1 MILARFGRRL
11 VELYN
16 ERSGASLT
24 AAAFFEEE
32 FYPIVYDH
40 PTFLQVV
47 SNSPFFGAY
56 KKAKGGDVTGELRA
70 QALVDLKHKA
80 AHVPPDGSFVV
91 GYPAGGTENVTS
103 GQVSANR
110 VPLDTDDV
118 FATWLG
124 AALALGVSGGYSL
137 LIEHDEV
144 LWETYLGWGRYRE
157 RVNNPEPSD
166 LKAQQIN
173 TWNTWHLTHR
183 WKTISPHPLSWPDL
197 RMAKKAKPSDPSQI
211 AAYDWSRLMLTLARR
226 FPTALPTAYVF
237 ALGST
242 NTTVGF
248 LPLRLDGIARM
259 EDLRVRLFQNDAE
272 LADAQLDRLYQ
283 SDLSFRMACEQGA
296 IGLQALSPAGLRP
309 FLDGKD
315 AVPKPGKLPLPFH
328 LYSLWILAMLGND
341 RTALY
346 DLART
351 TAADLV
357 AFVDAGRG
365 TGRNNLVNELLK
377 TRALGPFVDQL
388 TAIVKNDPGRFA
400 TLDVLAERAA
410 TMNGDT
416 LRLFLTL
423 LAFQYAGQS
432 RQHNTPD
439 DEEADSSDDSVSDTP
454 GLFS

>member
-16 ERSGASLT
+16 ERNGAALT
-24 AAAFFEEE
+24 AAVFFEEV

-56 KKAKGGDVTGELRA
+56 KKAKGGGVDAALRA
-70 QALVDLKHKA
+70 QALADLKHKA

-110 VPLDTDDV
+110 VPLDADDV

-137 LIEHDEV
+137 LVEHDDV
-144 LWETYLGWGRYRE
+144 IWETYVGWSRYRE
-157 RVNNPEPSD
+157 RVNNPEPAD

-183 WKTISPHPLSWPDL
+183 WQAMPPHPLSWPDL
-197 RMAKKAKPSDPSQI
+197 GMAKKAKPSDPSQI

-226 FPTALPTAYVF
+226 FPKASPTAYVF

-248 LPLRLDGIARM
+248 LPLRLEGIARM

-272 LADAQLDRLYQ
+272 LADVQLDRLYQ
-283 SDLSFRMACEQGA
+283 SDQSFRMACEQGA
-296 IGLQALSPAGLRP
+296 IGLQALTPAGLRP

-351 TAADLV
+351 TAQDLV
-357 AFVDAGRG
+357 AFVSAERG
-365 TGRNNLVNELLK
+365 TGRTNRVNELLK
-377 TRALGPFVDQL
+377 TRALGPFVEQL
-388 TAIVKNDPGRFA
+388 TAIVKADPGRFA
-400 TLDVLAERAA
+400 TLDTLAERATA
-410 TMNGDT
+410 MNGDT

-432 RQHNTPD
+432 RQHGAPND
-439 DEEADSSDDSVSDTP
+439 EADDFSNDLESDTP
-454 GLFS
+454 